1 MPNLKI
7 QKNIPL
13 SPLTTFHLGG
23 PAKFFVETKNKE
35 ELTEAIEW
43 SNKNNEPF
51 FILGGGSNIIISDQ
65 GVNGLVIKLNN
76 DQIQVKGE
84 RLECGAGAMFSRAM
98 SIATGLSLTGLEW
111 AAGIPGTVGG
121 AIRGNAGAFGSSIS
135 DVVETVDIFLVKE
148 KRFICL
154 SRNDCQFSYRQSI
167 FKNDPQKIIWNVV
180 LKLKKGNKEE
190 IEAKIKKYLEHRQ
203 KTQPKLPSAGCIF
216 KNIDFDYLKN
226 ANSELASL
234 ALEKGIVK
242 NNKISAAWVI
252 DYLGLKGKTI
262 GGVKISLEHANFI
275 VNTGHGKA
283 EEVIM
288 LISYIKQQIRDKLG
302 VQLEEEVQYFGF

>member
-1 MPNLKI
+1 MSNLKI

-13 SPLTTFHLGG
+13 SPLTTFRLGG
-23 PAKFFVETKNKE
+23 PAKFFVEIKNKE
-35 ELTEAIEW
+35 ELIEAIEW

-51 FILGGGSNIIISDQ
+51 FILGGGSNIIVSDQ

-76 DQIQVKGE
+76 DQIQAKGK
-84 RLECGAGAMFSRAM
+84 RLECGAGAILSRVM
-98 SIATGLSLTGLEW
+98 SIATGLPLTGLEW

-135 DVVETVDIFLVKE
+135 DIVETVDIFLARE

-154 SRNDCQFSYRQSI
+154 SRNDCQFSYRYSI
-167 FKNDPQKIIWNVV
+167 FKNDSQKIIWDVV

-203 KTQPKLPSAGCIF
+203 KIQPKLPSAGCIF

-226 ANSELASL
+226 VNPELASL

-242 NNKISAAWVI
+242 NNKVPTAWLI

-275 VNTGHGKA
+275 VNIGYGKA